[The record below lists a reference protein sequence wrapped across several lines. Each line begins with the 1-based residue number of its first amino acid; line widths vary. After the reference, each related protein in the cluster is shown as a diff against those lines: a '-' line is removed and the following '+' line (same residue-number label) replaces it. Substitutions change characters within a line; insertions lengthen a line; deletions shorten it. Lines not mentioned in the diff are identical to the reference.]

1 MKKLLLVFLVVALAS
16 FLLVGCMP
24 VTPSEGE
31 GEGETEVGICPT
43 VAVTTQVLVGSK
55 TYIKGGKQT
64 ITVTFAVPTEPVSV
78 YVGNDL
84 KVEVPLPGWEV
95 VMYGNADKTVYT
107 GTFTFTKLG
116 VDDCNEAYIYVE
128 TCDACAYCKY
138 PYTVDTLPPA
148 STIKIASAVCSCEGV
163 TLTFKTPTQTA
174 TCDTPVCCG
183 DDCSGFA
190 SYTIDLYTADP
201 FNTCCDVPCATPAYS
216 CPGGVACPIDCELTC
231 IVGGLNGGTI
241 TSEVNYTGTAFKKY
255 FVVASLLD
263 KVGNRQRYYAT
274 VILDS
279 DSIVQVLSYPE
290 DKNPLTDVWCAEFA
304 LVDGADADSET
315 TTDGVTTIFGL
326 IGGCIE
332 DQVEAE

>member
-16 FLLVGCMP
+16 FLLVGC
-24 VTPSEGE
+24 TPTTPAEGE

-84 KVEVPLPGWEV
+84 KVAPLLSTEV
-95 VMYGNADKTVYT
+95 VMYANAAKTVYT
-107 GTFTFTKLG
+107 GTTTFSTTAG
-116 VDDCNEAYIYVE
+116 DDCNEAYIYVD
-128 TCDACAYCKY
+128 TCVECDYCKY

-190 SYTIDLYTADP
+190 SYAIDLYTSDP

-216 CPGGVACPIDCELTC
+216 CPGGVACPIDCELSC
-231 IVGGLNGGTI
+231 IAGGT
-241 TSEVNYTGTAFKKY
+241 TVTGYETKKY
-255 FVVASLLD
+255 YVVATLLD
-263 KVGNRQRYYAT
+263 KVGNRERYYAT
-274 VILDS
+274 ITLDT

-290 DKNPLTDVWCAEFA
+290 DKHPLTGVDCAEFTTGYTD
-304 LVDGADADSET
+304 VTGYT
-315 TTDGVTTIFGL
+315 TTDGVTTSYGL

-332 DQVEAE
+332 NQVE

>member
-1 MKKLLLVFLVVALAS
+1 MKKLLLVLLVVALAS
-16 FLLVGCMP
+16 FLLVGCLP
-24 VTPSEGE
+24 TTPDD
-31 GEGETEVGICPT
+31 TDDDDDTTIAGICPT
-43 VAVTTQVLVGSK
+43 VAVTTQVPVGTK
-55 TYIKGGKQT
+55 TYIKAGKRT

-78 YVGNDL
+78 YVGYGL
-84 KVEVPLPGWEV
+84 RALPSTGAEEV
-95 VMYGNADKTVYT
+95 VMYANADKKVYT
-107 GTFTFTKLG
+107 GDFTFGALA
-116 VDDCNEAYIYVE
+116 DDCSDAYIYVD
-128 TCDACAYCKY
+128 TCVECDYCKY

>member
-84 KVEVPLPGWEV
+84 KVAPALSTEV
-95 VMYGNADKTVYT
+95 VMYANAAKTVYT
-107 GTFTFTKLG
+107 GTTTFSTTAG
-116 VDDCNEAYIYVE
+116 DDCNEAYIYVD
-128 TCDACAYCKY
+128 TCVECDYCKY
-138 PYTVDTLPPA
+138 PYTVDNLPPA

-174 TCDTPVCCG
+174 TCDTPICCG

-190 SYTIDLYTADP
+190 SYAIDLYTSDP

-216 CPGGVACPIDCELTC
+216 CPGGVACPIDCELSC
-231 IVGGLNGGTI
+231 IVGGLNGGLETNAG
-241 TSEVNYTGTAFKKY
+241 TTWTGTAFKKY

-274 VILDS
+274 VVLDS
-279 DSIVQVLSYPE
+279 DSIVEVLSYPQ
-290 DKNPLTDVWCAEFA
+290 DKNPLTGVYCAEFTFG
-304 LVDGADADSET
+304 DGVDADSTT
-315 TTDGVTTIFGL
+315 TTDGVTTLFGL
-326 IGGCIE
+326 LGGCIE
-332 DQVEAE
+332 LQ

>member
-1 MKKLLLVFLVVALAS
+1 MKKLLFVLLIVALAS
-16 FLLVGCMP
+16 YLFVGCIP

-31 GEGETEVGICPT
+31 GEGEGEAGICPT
-43 VAVTTQVLVGSK
+43 VAVTTQVAVAGK
-55 TYIKGGKQT
+55 NYIKGGKQT

-78 YVGNDL
+78 YVGDDL

-107 GTFTFTKLG
+107 GTFTFTKIAG
-116 VDDCNEAYIYVE
+116 DDCNQAYIYVE

-148 STIKIASAVCSCEGV
+148 STIKIASAVCSCAGV
-163 TLTFKTPTQTA
+163 TLTFKTPTQTV

-190 SYTIDLYTADP
+190 SYAIDLYAADP
-201 FNTCCDVPCATPAYS
+201 FSTCCDVPCATPAYS
-216 CPGGVACPIDCELTC
+216 CPGGVACPIDCELSC
-231 IVGGLNGGTI
+231 IVGGLVGGTD
-241 TSEVNYTGTAFKKY
+241 VDGVGTAYKTY
-255 FVVASLLD
+255 YLVATLLD

-274 VILDS
+274 VKLDT
-279 DSIVQVLSYPE
+279 DSIVEVLSYPE
-290 DKNPLTDVWCAEFA
+290 DKNPLTGVYCAEFA
-304 LVDGADADSET
+304 ANTGVDADSTT
-315 TTDGVTTIFGL
+315 TTDGVTTLFGL

-332 DQVEAE
+332 LQ